1 MPMGREQHDNAVQV
15 AACGAGVV
23 LAADAGVEEI
33 RNAIREMIATPDYQ
47 VGARRMA
54 ATIARQNGRD
64 TAVKELE
71 ALLGISLNRSL

>member
-1 MPMGREQHDNAVQV
+1 
-15 AACGAGVV
+15 
-23 LAADAGVEEI
+23 
-33 RNAIREMIATPDYQ
+33 MIAMPDYQ

-71 ALLGISLNRSL
+71 ALLDVSLNRSL

>member
-1 MPMGREQHDNAVQV
+1 MLLE
-15 AACGAGVV
+15 CGMV

-33 RNAIREMIATPDYQ
+33 RNAIRQMIAMPDYQ

-54 ATIARQNGRD
+54 ATVARQNGRD

-71 ALLGISLNRSL
+71 ALLAVSPNRSL